1 METVPGKPRIN
12 APELRDRLYELL
24 EHDHPSHSAGSRLVR
39 AVVTVIV
46 IDVLAGILASVPD
59 LNAKWG
65 PLFTA
70 IEIAAVAIFAL

>member
-1 METVPGKPRIN
+1 MEAVPDKSGVN

-39 AVVTVIV
+39 GVVAVIV

-59 LNAKWG
+59 LNA
-65 PLFTA
+65 
-70 IEIAAVAIFAL
+70 E